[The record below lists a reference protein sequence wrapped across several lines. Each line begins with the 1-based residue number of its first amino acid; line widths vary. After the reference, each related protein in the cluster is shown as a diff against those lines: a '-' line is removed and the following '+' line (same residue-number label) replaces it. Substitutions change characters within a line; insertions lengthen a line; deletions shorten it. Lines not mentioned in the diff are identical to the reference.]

1 MVVKKGEKLQEFEV
15 MPGVTLSRTLI
26 PTLPP
31 NYLSRKHLFSLLEIA
46 SPSTTVLIAPAGY
59 GKTSL
64 VAEWALA
71 QRDRVIWLTITESD
85 TLEDMSAL
93 FIQATRNII
102 PDFGRW
108 FETEPGLRPVEIVRR
123 WGNDLIAT
131 GKNYIFVIDNLR
143 EHTTRDVDIATRL
156 VEQFP
161 PNIQFVTIRRDSIET
176 VYATFSSRGPLTVIG
191 ASELAFTDSEI
202 ALLAAM
208 HKIPYEDCEIRKSL
222 EAAHGWPAAVSM
234 LMHYIS
240 KNKKPI
246 DFEKLVTSQSEPLR
260 ALAVSVIH
268 SLDQE
273 TRDLITSLAVVPEF
287 DHEIAETILEDKYS
301 YDRINQIALE
311 GNYFSQTSSPEQTFE
326 FSILIR
332 EVLLTELRKD
342 KARKGNIHARL
353 LEFHEHRNEP
363 NLALEH
369 AYLAGNIEKVTEM
382 FPDAARIMQATGR
395 GQELIRW
402 SIFAGDNSELGLLKR
417 ATVELAGRLALQEYD
432 SVLSMIEHMNFD
444 AKDTALEGFIKQI
457 TYGSKAY
464 VDFALGRFDD
474 CAQSIELALSESN
487 GPLVLGIEEQIG
499 LLRLSSMQSFILDE
513 TEEVESLY
521 EQAKA
526 LANKSKLPTNN
537 LLLSSMNAMMLFQIG
552 DYRRAYEA
560 ASITYSQFTKRGYVG
575 IYGPLE
581 SMFIMARCQ
590 LEFARPREA
599 FEIFGQIRDLGEK
612 WQQWGWHFLADG
624 YFARDLA
631 LRGMVTDALDNIKS
645 ARKRASEIEYSK
657 DLVSIIDLSELFIRF
672 TVKDNERLGALLE
685 RAPKLRFVQ
694 QIKLAF
700 DERMGKKNVNEEIKL
715 LPFRTPREKIWKYL
729 ADAHAVID
737 QENVALKE
745 MKKALEIGASV
756 GAKET
761 FLRQSAE
768 MGNLIMKIAGEKPTV
783 YLEDL
788 ASAVAERIK
797 SEANQSSEF
806 ASSLTKREL
815 EVLRHL
821 STDRPISAI
830 AASLHI
836 SLNTM
841 KTHLKNLYRKMD
853 VDGRVSAVEKARE
866 LFIL

>member
-31 NYLSRKHLFSLLEIA
+31 NYLSRKHLFSLLDIA

-102 PDFGRW
+102 LDFGRW

-353 LEFHEHRNEP
+353 LEFH
-363 NLALEH
+363 
-369 AYLAGNIEKVTEM
+369 
-382 FPDAARIMQATGR
+382 
-395 GQELIRW
+395 
-402 SIFAGDNSELGLLKR
+402 
-417 ATVELAGRLALQEYD
+417 
-432 SVLSMIEHMNFD
+432 
-444 AKDTALEGFIKQI
+444 
-457 TYGSKAY
+457 
-464 VDFALGRFDD
+464 
-474 CAQSIELALSESN
+474 
-487 GPLVLGIEEQIG
+487 
-499 LLRLSSMQSFILDE
+499 
-513 TEEVESLY
+513 
-521 EQAKA
+521 
-526 LANKSKLPTNN
+526 
-537 LLLSSMNAMMLFQIG
+537 
-552 DYRRAYEA
+552 
-560 ASITYSQFTKRGYVG
+560 
-575 IYGPLE
+575 
-581 SMFIMARCQ
+581 
-590 LEFARPREA
+590 
-599 FEIFGQIRDLGEK
+599 
-612 WQQWGWHFLADG
+612 
-624 YFARDLA
+624 
-631 LRGMVTDALDNIKS
+631 
-645 ARKRASEIEYSK
+645 
-657 DLVSIIDLSELFIRF
+657 
-672 TVKDNERLGALLE
+672 
-685 RAPKLRFVQ
+685 
-694 QIKLAF
+694 
-700 DERMGKKNVNEEIKL
+700 
-715 LPFRTPREKIWKYL
+715 
-729 ADAHAVID
+729 
-737 QENVALKE
+737 
-745 MKKALEIGASV
+745 
-756 GAKET
+756 
-761 FLRQSAE
+761 
-768 MGNLIMKIAGEKPTV
+768 
-783 YLEDL
+783 
-788 ASAVAERIK
+788 
-797 SEANQSSEF
+797 
-806 ASSLTKREL
+806 
-815 EVLRHL
+815 
-821 STDRPISAI
+821 
-830 AASLHI
+830 
-836 SLNTM
+836 
-841 KTHLKNLYRKMD
+841 
-853 VDGRVSAVEKARE
+853 
-866 LFIL
+866 